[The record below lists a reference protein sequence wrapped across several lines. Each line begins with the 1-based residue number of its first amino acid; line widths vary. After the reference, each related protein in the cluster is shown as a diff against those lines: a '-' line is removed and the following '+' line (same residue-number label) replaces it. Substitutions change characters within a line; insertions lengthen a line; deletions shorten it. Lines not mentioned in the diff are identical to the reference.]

1 MSKISGKIVNPVSVV
16 GDVISEIETPINLN
30 VGTDMNYQASSLST
44 FLKTDTALFLPT
56 DLSQID
62 TIFLLSKP
70 EKYGQ
75 SIFRD
80 RLSEKTIPI
89 NLKGNK
95 SVDSKLQT
103 TIYTINP
110 SCAGKTC
117 PAFCT
122 QNFTYI
128 DENGNTISDSVTQ
141 PNTITF
147 CAAEPPIFVGGTCNT
162 SFTTI
167 DSTICNNSD
176 SSVTENNQILYIDR
190 RS

>member
-80 RLSEKTIPI
+80 RLSEKIIPI
-89 NLKGNK
+89 NLRGNESDDITLETK
-95 SVDSKLQT
+95 V
-103 TIYTINP
+103 YTI
-110 SCAGKTC
+110 
-117 PAFCT
+117 
-122 QNFTYI
+122 
-128 DENGNTISDSVTQ
+128 TISGFKCVV
-141 PNTITF
+141 IYF
-147 CAAEPPIFVGGTCNT
+147 LYGAENKFFRTRLLL
-162 SFTTI
+162 SLDLDHKDAQMDF
-167 DSTICNNSD
+167 D
-176 SSVTENNQILYIDR
+176 L
-190 RS
+190 

>member
-80 RLSEKTIPI
+80 RLSEKIIPI
-89 NLKGNK
+89 NLRGNESDDITLETK
-95 SVDSKLQT
+95 V
-103 TIYTINP
+103 YTI
-110 SCAGKTC
+110 
-117 PAFCT
+117 
-122 QNFTYI
+122 
-128 DENGNTISDSVTQ
+128 TISGFKCVVNYFLYD
-141 PNTITF
+141 
-147 CAAEPPIFVGGTCNT
+147 AENKFFRTRLLL
-162 SFTTI
+162 SLDLDHKDAQMDF
-167 DSTICNNSD
+167 D
-176 SSVTENNQILYIDR
+176 L
-190 RS
+190 